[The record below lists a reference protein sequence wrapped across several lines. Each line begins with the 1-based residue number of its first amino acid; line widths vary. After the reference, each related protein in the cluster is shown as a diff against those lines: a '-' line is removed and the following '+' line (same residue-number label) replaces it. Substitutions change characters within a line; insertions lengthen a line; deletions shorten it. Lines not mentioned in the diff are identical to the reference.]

1 MQQWQLSTEHDF
13 KQALPGQ
20 RKRPRDFPTIDA
32 IVSPIPKASIPEYNA
47 SLQPARKK
55 KDFPVCRCKLADK
68 L

>member
-1 MQQWQLSTEHDF
+1 MQQSQLRTEHDI

-47 SLQPARKK
+47 SLQPAGEKRSS
-55 KDFPVCRCKLADK
+55 PSVAVN
-68 L
+68 